1 MTADTIDVPV
11 VGNVK
16 TNTLIGVGF
25 ATVVIVGFFYVRA
38 ERNATVD
45 TEAVDPNAGNSTGTF
60 GADIGSGSGG
70 YYATPSA
77 ASDTDL
83 SAGTEVISTNAQ
95 WTRAA
100 VDYLSAN
107 GRDAGAVQDA
117 LGKYLAG
124 EALTTEQ
131 RTIVQSAKA
140 AIGNEPQTAPP
151 MKMVSTAPAPS
162 TVALIAP
169 KSVGYEKRGKN
180 FIIVKWSAVPSAT
193 AYEVDFRWPD
203 GKGRIERSGPDLVET
218 FTGLTAGKSYNFKVR
233 AINSRG
239 VRGPWSNV
247 QSIATTK

>member
-1 MTADTIDVPV
+1 MTADTVDVPV

-16 TNTLIGVGF
+16 TNVLIGVGV
-25 ATVVIVGFFYVRA
+25 ATAVVVGYFYIRQ
-38 ERNATVD
+38 ERGASVET
-45 TEAVDPNAGNSTGTF
+45 VDPNAGNSAGTF

-83 SAGTEVISTNAQ
+83 SDTEVIATNAQ
-95 WTRAA
+95 WVRAA

-140 AIGNEPQTAPP
+140 AFGNEPQTAPP

-169 KSVGYEKRGKN
+169 KTSYEKRGKN

-193 AYEVDFRWPD
+193 AYEVDFRNAS
-203 GKGRIERSGPDLVET
+203 GTGRVERSGVDLVET
-218 FTGLTAGKSYNFKVR
+218 FSGLKPGTPYRFKVR

-247 QSIATTK
+247 QTIETTK